1 MQIDFKCSYDYYYFN
16 STFFDFNYNYL
27 NDMILIFIGSEIYQ
41 INSITKEIVTN
52 YDISNNVSKIQSNST
67 LNLITFYN

>member
-1 MQIDFKCSYDYYYFN
+1 
-16 STFFDFNYNYL
+16 
-27 NDMILIFIGSEIYQ
+27 MILIFIGSEIYQ

-67 LNLITFYN
+67 LNLITFYNYNEKNKKLEQIIIIIDIYY